1 MAALLV
7 GREGEEEGRRFPLQT
22 DAHTR
27 ILNINTQKIIYI
39 CDGRCKN
46 CILFKFTHTLFYPLF
61 ILKEH

>member
-27 ILNINTQKIIYI
+27 ILNINTQKIIYM
-39 CDGRCKN
+39 
-46 CILFKFTHTLFYPLF
+46 FYSF
-61 ILKEH
+61 EE

>member
-27 ILNINTQKIIYI
+27 ILNIKKIIYVTEGVKI
-39 CDGRCKN
+39 VYYSN
-46 CILFKFTHTLFYPLF
+46 LHAHTLFYPLF